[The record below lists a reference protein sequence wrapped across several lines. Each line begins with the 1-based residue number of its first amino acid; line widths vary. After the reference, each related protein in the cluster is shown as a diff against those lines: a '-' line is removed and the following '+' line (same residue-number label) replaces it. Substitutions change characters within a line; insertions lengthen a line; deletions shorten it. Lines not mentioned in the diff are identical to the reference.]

1 MTPEEIVAEVAKQPH
16 LIHLIAS
23 EVGDQVDRKIQ
34 EREGRLLKLLTV
46 ITAIIIFI
54 GYSGIRELI
63 SAAADKAVDTA
74 LEKRVAEFEVSG
86 TIANVQAAL
95 LSAETTKKFSNTAR
109 DGMIRSIE
117 VLASAR
123 DKGAKVSENPAF
135 RTVLEKIVDTMA
147 SSNNDILADK
157 IFDLFPDDCLKASG
171 IVETYL
177 QHYGRQGAVGVG
189 DIRLIAAKR
198 FGEFERAASTYKVP
212 ETALA
217 HRILI
222 DFQASDGKHVRN
234 IDDAIARLG
243 GLNEVDRSRAW
254 EFWSQYAREQW
265 VTRSTD
271 ESKSLKKFVVTF
283 IKSYQKELRPIFSKV
298 DDIIAD
304 AESASGTDSKALDE
318 KRKLMDLL
326 KSLDG
331 VKG

>member
-1 MTPEEIVAEVAKQPH
+1 MKPEEIVAEVAKQPH
-16 LIHLIAS
+16 LIHLIAA

-34 EREGRLLKLLTV
+34 EREGRLLKLMTV
-46 ITAIIIFI
+46 ITAIVIFI

-63 SAAADKAVDTA
+63 SAAADRAVDAA
-74 LEKRVAEFEVSG
+74 LERRVAEFEVSG

-95 LSAETTKKFSNTAR
+95 LSAENTGKFSNTAR

-123 DKGAKVSENPAF
+123 DKGVKVSENPAF

-157 IFDLFPDDCLKASG
+157 IFDLFPDDCLKVSG

-177 QHYGRQGAVGVG
+177 QHYGRQGAIGVG
-189 DIRLIAAKR
+189 DIKPVAVKR

-217 HRILI
+217 HRVLI
-222 DFQASDGKHVRN
+222 DFQANDGKHVKT
-234 IDDAIARLG
+234 IDDAIARIG
-243 GLNEVDRSRAW
+243 GLNESDRGRAW

-265 VTRSTD
+265 VKRSTD
-271 ESKSLKKFVVTF
+271 ESKSLKKLVLAFL
-283 IKSYQKELRPIFSKV
+283 KSYQKELRPVFSEV
-298 DDIIAD
+298 DEVIANAD
-304 AESASGTDSKALDE
+304 AGNEADGKGVDE
-318 KRKLMDLL
+318 KRKLT
-326 KSLDG
+326 G
-331 VKG
+331 